1 MICVSSDLGFSM
13 PFCPTSIIPVHSFRI
28 DLCARQWGRDAA
40 VSTQPGP
47 WPQGVYRPELR
58 QMPQCERP
66 GASASPFFLQDVQ
79 NERKRRSL
87 FRSQSM
93 DGHKIAVWI
102 KNRNLILAK
111 MLLHGKGAT
120 GWRVVIMAADLS
132 RKRKALGVLPLCPL
146 TSDP

>member
-1 MICVSSDLGFSM
+1 
-13 PFCPTSIIPVHSFRI
+13 
-28 DLCARQWGRDAA
+28 
-40 VSTQPGP
+40 
-47 WPQGVYRPELR
+47 
-58 QMPQCERP
+58 
-66 GASASPFFLQDVQ
+66 
-79 NERKRRSL
+79 
-87 FRSQSM
+87 M
-93 DGHKIAVWI
+93 DGHEIAVWI